1 MNYSDTLAYL
11 YEVLD
16 HLRQPDGGYRVCDMD
31 TVEKILDSIRMIE
44 DEESF
49 VDECFEEMSYEELKE
64 YESEYE

>member
-44 DEESF
+44 DEMNEESL
-49 VDECFEEMSYEELKE
+49 EEMSYEELKE

>member
-16 HLRQPDGGYRVCDMD
+16 HLRQPDGGYRVCDLD
-31 TVEKILDSIRMIE
+31 TVDKISESIRMIE
-44 DEESF
+44 DEMNEESLE
-49 VDECFEEMSYEELKE
+49 DMSYEELKE

>member
-31 TVEKILDSIRMIE
+31 TVDKILESIRMIE
-44 DEESF
+44 DEMNEESL
-49 VDECFEEMSYEELKE
+49 EEMSYEELEE

>member
-31 TVEKILDSIRMIE
+31 TVDKILESIRMIE
-44 DEESF
+44 DEMNEESL
-49 VDECFEEMSYEELKE
+49 EEMSYEDLKE

>member
-44 DEESF
+44 DEMNE
-49 VDECFEEMSYEELKE
+49 EYFEEMSYEELQE

>member
-31 TVEKILDSIRMIE
+31 TVEKILESIRMIE
-44 DEESF
+44 DEMNEESL
-49 VDECFEEMSYEELKE
+49 EEMSYEELKE

>member
-16 HLRQPDGGYRVCDMD
+16 HLRQPDGDGYRVCDLD
-31 TVEKILDSIRMIE
+31 TVDKILESIRMIE
-44 DEESF
+44 DEMNE
-49 VDECFEEMSYEELKE
+49 EIFEEMSYEELKE

>member
-16 HLRQPDGGYRVCDMD
+16 HLRGPDGGYRVCDLD
-31 TVEKILDSIRMIE
+31 TVDKILDSIRMIE
-44 DEESF
+44 DEMNEESL
-49 VDECFEEMSYEELKE
+49 EEMSYEELKE